1 MIHPAYE
8 MLLERGIGAEFV
20 HTDPV
25 LLANSLVAHLNE
37 ESYAGIVC
45 YGDWSTVRV
54 FFDTLHVCNMTV
66 DSRGVT
72 FEYQNSGPMFTDS
85 RANKVMYA
93 VIHCLTKQPTPPP
106 TD

>member
-1 MIHPAYE
+1 

-25 LLANSLVAHLNE
+25 LLANSLVAYLNE

-72 FEYQNSGPMFTDS
+72 FEYQNSGPMLSDS

>member
-20 HTDPV
+20 TADPV
-25 LLANSLVAHLNE
+25 ILADSLVEYLNE

-54 FFDTLHVCNMTV
+54 FFDTMHVWNVSV

-72 FEYQNSGPMFTDS
+72 FEYQQGGPMLTDS
-85 RANKVMYA
+85 RANKVLYA
-93 VIHCLTKQPTPPP
+93 VIHCLTKQSLPPV